1 LADQIIAQSQTG
13 DGQVMQ
19 DAAGG
24 YYVLIDGKRQQQYDQ
39 WPPRERM
46 KLPMIATTKW
56 GWELAEPRGTKG

>member
-1 LADQIIAQSQTG
+1 
-13 DGQVMQ
+13 MQ